1 MIKMPNHTET
11 VIKIQGKLK
20 DIITLLEKHTL
31 MEEGWDSPHLEFESI
46 IPSPKTP
53 EECPAEYLLTSKKDA
68 EAHNLAWDE
77 SQPRYWFNWY
87 KWQRENWGTKW
98 DCYNCS
104 IPTIE
109 SLTDEDISN
118 QDLEVKADIE
128 MVVHTAWTPAIPV
141 YQKLQ
146 EMYPDL
152 EIEVFYIDEGW
163 FYAGFLDYDS
173 EIYETDKLDV
183 KNPNGI
189 FYKVMQVIEGEGWQ
203 QRYLESQED

>member
-1 MIKMPNHTET
+1 MYIH
-11 VIKIQGKLK
+11 
-20 DIITLLEKHTL
+20 
-31 MEEGWDSPHLEFESI
+31 
-46 IPSPKTP
+46 
-53 EECPAEYLLTSKKDA
+53 
-68 EAHNLAWDE
+68 
-77 SQPRYWFNWY
+77 
-87 KWQRENWGTKW
+87 
-98 DCYNCS
+98 
-104 IPTIE
+104 
-109 SLTDEDISN
+109 SN

-163 FYAGFLDYDS
+163 FYAGFLAYDS

-183 KNPNGI
+183 TNPNGI

-203 QRYLESQED
+203 QRYLESQEA